1 VAASFYQVLTEAVSD
16 VASHGYDDAT
26 RIARWVRL
34 IREAAELRLGP
45 AYLMEERLRVS
56 LNAVYR
62 RMVEQGKL
70 AKYHPGVAKFTLD
83 KVRSHLRAEL
93 DRRILASANLI
104 RLNREE
110 AIAKTLRRFE
120 GWSTS
125 IPAGGSNITERR
137 ETKSDIRRAL
147 AQLPFEERRVL
158 IDQGHKLR
166 ASLSEILAKDGQAL
180 AARWCSQWRT
190 LGYNY
195 REDHKD
201 RDQKVYLLR
210 GNWALNKGLAKVGS
224 AGYYDDV
231 TAAGEEINC
240 RCYIVWVYNL
250 RDLPKDMLTEKGREE
265 LERVQKVIRGDS
277 ESWRVSH
284 GHH

>member
-1 VAASFYQVLTEAVSD
+1 VAKSFYQVLTEAVSD
-16 VASHGYDDAT
+16 VADHGYDDAG
-26 RIARWVRL
+26 RIARWVRE
-34 IREAAELRLGP
+34 IRAAAEQRLGP
-45 AYLMEERLRVS
+45 AYLMEERLRAA
-56 LNAVYR
+56 LGAVYR
-62 RMVEQGKL
+62 RMVELGQIS
-70 AKYHPGVAKFTLD
+70 KYHPGVGRYTLQ
-83 KVRSHLRAEL
+83 KVAPRLRAEL
-93 DRRILASANLI
+93 DRRIMASANLI

-125 IPAGGSNITERR
+125 IPAGGTNTTERR
-137 ETKSDIRRAL
+137 ETKTEIRKAL

-166 ASLSEILAKDGQAL
+166 ASLSEILAKDGAAL
-180 AARWCSQWRT
+180 AARWNSQWKT

-201 RDQKVYLLR
+201 RDGKVYLLR
-210 GNWALNKGLAKVGS
+210 GCWALNKGLVKAGS

-240 RCYIVWVYNL
+240 RCYITWVYNL
-250 RDLPKDMLTEKGREE
+250 RDLPKEMLTAKGAEELQRVQDMLRGQDAAAGRI
-265 LERVQKVIRGDS
+265 VA
-277 ESWRVSH
+277 
-284 GHH
+284 

>member
-1 VAASFYQVLTEAVSD
+1 VVKSFYETLTAAVSD
-16 VASHGYDDAT
+16 VAEHGYDDAG
-26 RIARWVRL
+26 RVAGWVKA
-34 IREAAELRLGP
+34 IRDAAEARLGP
-45 AYLMEERLRVS
+45 AYLMEEKLRAA
-56 LNAVYR
+56 LGAVYR

-70 AKYHPGVAKFTLD
+70 ARYHPGVARYTLQ
-83 KVRSHLRAEL
+83 KVAPRLRVEL
-93 DRRILASANLI
+93 DRRIMASANLI

-125 IPAGGSNITERR
+125 IPAGGSNTAERR
-137 ETKSDIRRAL
+137 ETKTEVRKAL
-147 AQLPFEERRVL
+147 AQLPYEERRVL

-166 ASLSEILAKDGQAL
+166 ASLSEILAKDGAAL
-180 AARWCSQWRT
+180 AARWQSQWKT

-201 RDQKVYLLR
+201 RDGRVYLLR
-210 GNWALNKGLAKVGS
+210 GCWALNKGLVRAGA

-240 RCYIVWVYNL
+240 RCYITWVYNL
-250 RDLPKDMLTEKGREE
+250 RDLPKEMLTAKGAEE
-265 LERVQKVIRGDS
+265 LERV
-277 ESWRVSH
+277 RVLIAS
-284 GHH
+284 